1 MIAAAN
7 PVKGRYDGAVSFA
20 ENVELSEP
28 ILSRFDCIC
37 VVKDTVDPG
46 APPPPASALPP
57 PAPSRPHPPLRLTSL
72 PKDTPSVLDER
83 LAEFVVDSHKKSH
96 PTTQKEAGHDASQ
109 SQNLTSQAA
118 NGANPDA
125 IPQPLLRKYIMYARQ
140 HTKPVLQDLDQGKI
154 TRVYSEL
161 RQMSAQGGVS
171 IAVRHIESIIRMSE
185 ASARMHLR
193 DQVRDDDVDLAISV
207 LLNSVI
213 RAQKYA
219 VAREMEKKFRP
230 YLSQKKDA
238 NELLDFALRRL
249 FQQASQLHMMKA
261 AGAMGADKA
270 VQVELEAF
278 EARAREL
285 NINDLSQFFAS
296 PVFRGSG
303 FRRAKEDGIDVIVRQ
318 DA

>member
-1 MIAAAN
+1 M
-7 PVKGRYDGAVSFA
+7 
-20 ENVELSEP
+20 
-28 ILSRFDCIC
+28 
-37 VVKDTVDPG
+37 
-46 APPPPASALPP
+46 
-57 PAPSRPHPPLRLTSL
+57 
-72 PKDTPSVLDER
+72 LDER

>member
-1 MIAAAN
+1 MRRPPPA
-7 PVKGRYDGAVSFA
+7 R
-20 ENVELSEP
+20 
-28 ILSRFDCIC
+28 R
-37 VVKDTVDPG
+37 
-46 APPPPASALPP
+46 PPPPATSTSPSHLPHLH
-57 PAPSRPHPPLRLTSL
+57 PS
-72 PKDTPSVLDER
+72 SVLDER

-96 PTTQKEAGHDASQ
+96 PTTQKEAGHDASQSQ